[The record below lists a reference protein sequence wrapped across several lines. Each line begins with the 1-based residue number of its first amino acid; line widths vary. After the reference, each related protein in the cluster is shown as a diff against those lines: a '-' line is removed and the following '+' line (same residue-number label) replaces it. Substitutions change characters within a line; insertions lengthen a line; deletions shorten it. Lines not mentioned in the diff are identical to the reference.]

1 MQTWNRLF
9 WICLTGTILLTA
21 GVIFLPRYLSRSL
34 DLRELNWVEVGERD
48 DFSFLE
54 PSSGSVLENVQ
65 VFRNLTYNGE
75 NLTLI
80 SSI

>member
-48 DFSFLE
+48 DFSFL
-54 PSSGSVLENVQ
+54 
-65 VFRNLTYNGE
+65 
-75 NLTLI
+75 
-80 SSI
+80 